1 MNDKNYKL
9 LSYQNVSKQLNNITY
24 TNYFY
29 RLMLIARSL
38 FKWNNLPNGIN
49 EKWIERYLFSEGSCV
64 FYKDPKLGY
73 MVAKIGNTGA
83 LNYYDEPT
91 TIRPYA
97 TNYLYEDA
105 KNDDQ
110 LMNNVDCVI
119 IRNNDDCIPTYPMI
133 QLYSADLTN
142 IKRTIDTN
150 IEGQK
155 MPIIIK
161 CTDKQKLSLKQAIKQ
176 KQDNEPVI
184 YGDKALNTDD
194 ISVLKTDTPIVFDKL
209 QIQKTNV
216 LNECLTFL
224 GINNANTDK
233 RERLVTNEVEANNEM
248 IQINSDVMLETRKQ
262 ACKEIN
268 KMFGL
273 NISVERRTNL
283 KIDFEE
289 SDKID
294 ETDKIDE
301 EGDVK

>member
-1 MNDKNYKL
+1 MRENKNYKL
-9 LSYQNVSKQLNNITY
+9 LSYQSVTKQLNNITY

-64 FYKDPKLGY
+64 FYKDPIIGF

-97 TNYLYEDA
+97 TNYLYEN
-105 KNDDQ
+105 KKTDDQ
-110 LMNNVDCVI
+110 LMNGEDCVI
-119 IRNNDDCIPTYPMI
+119 IRNNADCIPTFPMI

-184 YGDKALNTDD
+184 YGDKNLNTED
-194 ISVLKTDTPIVFDKL
+194 INVLKTDTPIVFDKL
-209 QIQKTNV
+209 QVQKTNV

-233 RERLVTNEVEANNEM
+233 RERLVTNEVDSNNEM

-273 NISVERRTNL
+273 NISVERRNDL
-283 KIDFEE
+283 KIDLIE
-289 SDKID
+289 SDEDIELK
-294 ETDKIDE
+294 
-301 EGDVK
+301 EGDDI

>member
-1 MNDKNYKL
+1 MNEKNYKL
-9 LSYQNVSKQLNNITY
+9 LSYQSIAKQLNNITY
-24 TNYFY
+24 TNYYY

-49 EKWIERYLFSEGSCV
+49 EKWIERYLYSEGACV
-64 FYKDPKLGY
+64 FYKDPLVGF
-73 MVAKIGNTGA
+73 MVAKIGNTGP

-97 TNYLYEDA
+97 TNYLYEDPTD
-105 KNDDQ
+105 NDQ
-110 LMNNVDCVI
+110 LENTVNCVI
-119 IRNNDDCIPTYPMI
+119 IRNNADSIPTYPMI

-150 IEGQK
+150 IEAQK

-184 YGDKALNTDD
+184 YADKSIET
-194 ISVLKTDTPIVFDKL
+194 SEMSTLKTDAPIVFDKL

-216 LNECLTFL
+216 MNECLTFL

-248 IQINSDVMLETRKQ
+248 IQINADVMLETRKQ
-262 ACKEIN
+262 ACEEIN

-273 NISVERRTNL
+273 NISVEKRTDL
-283 KIDFEE
+283 KIDFKELDDV
-289 SDKID
+289 S
-294 ETDKIDE
+294 IDE
-301 EGDVK
+301 EGDLE

>member
-1 MNDKNYKL
+1 MRENKNYKL
-9 LSYQNVSKQLNNITY
+9 LSYQSVTKQLNNITY

-64 FYKDPKLGY
+64 FYKDPIIGY

-91 TIRPYA
+91 TISPYA
-97 TNYLYEDA
+97 TNYLYEN
-105 KNDDQ
+105 KKTDDQ
-110 LMNNVDCVI
+110 LMNGEDCVI
-119 IRNNDDCIPTYPMI
+119 IRNNADCIPTFPMI

-184 YGDKALNTDD
+184 YGDKNLNTED
-194 ISVLKTDTPIVFDKL
+194 INVLKTDTPIVFDKL
-209 QIQKTNV
+209 QVQKTNV

-233 RERLVTNEVEANNEM
+233 RERLVTNEVDSNNEM

-273 NISVERRTNL
+273 NISVERRNDL
-283 KIDFEE
+283 KIDLIE
-289 SDKID
+289 SDEDIELK
-294 ETDKIDE
+294 
-301 EGDVK
+301 EGDDI

>member
-1 MNDKNYKL
+1 MRENKNYKL
-9 LSYQNVSKQLNNITY
+9 LSYQSVTKQLNNITY

-64 FYKDPKLGY
+64 FYKDPIIGF

-97 TNYLYEDA
+97 TNYLYEN
-105 KNDDQ
+105 KNTDDQ
-110 LMNNVDCVI
+110 LMNGEDCVI
-119 IRNNDDCIPTYPMI
+119 IRNNADCIPTFPMI

-184 YGDKALNTDD
+184 YGDKNLNTED
-194 ISVLKTDTPIVFDKL
+194 INVLKTDTPIVFDKL
-209 QIQKTNV
+209 QVQKTNV

-233 RERLVTNEVEANNEM
+233 RERLVTNEVDSNNEM

-268 KMFGL
+268 DMFGL
-273 NISVERRTNL
+273 NISVERRNDL
-283 KIDFEE
+283 KIDLIE
-289 SDKID
+289 SDEDIELK
-294 ETDKIDE
+294 
-301 EGDVK
+301 EGDDI

>member
-1 MNDKNYKL
+1 MNNDRNYKL
-9 LSYQNVSKQLNNITY
+9 LSYQSVAKQLNNLTY
-24 TNYFY
+24 TNYYY

-49 EKWIERYLFSEGSCV
+49 EKWIEKYLYSEGACV
-64 FYKDPKLGY
+64 FYNDPIVGF
-73 MVAKIGNTGA
+73 MVAKIGNTGP

-97 TNYLYEDA
+97 TNYLYEDPTD
-105 KNDDQ
+105 NDQ
-110 LMNNVDCVI
+110 LENEVNCVI
-119 IRNNDDCIPTYPMI
+119 IRNNADSIPTYPMI

-150 IEGQK
+150 IEAQK
-155 MPIIIK
+155 MPIIVK

-184 YGDKALNTDD
+184 YADKGMETTEM
-194 ISVLKTDTPIVFDKL
+194 STLKTDAPIVFDKL

-216 LNECLTFL
+216 MNECLTFL

-248 IQINSDVMLETRKQ
+248 IQINADVMLETRRK
-262 ACKEIN
+262 ACEEIN

-273 NISVERRTNL
+273 NISVEKRTDL
-283 KIDFEE
+283 KIDFKELDDV
-289 SDKID
+289 S
-294 ETDKIDE
+294 IDE
-301 EGDVK
+301 EGDVE

>member
-1 MNDKNYKL
+1 MRENKNYKL
-9 LSYQNVSKQLNNITY
+9 LSYQSVAKQLNNITY

-64 FYKDPKLGY
+64 FYKDPIIGF

-97 TNYLYEDA
+97 TNYLYEN
-105 KNDDQ
+105 KNTDDQ
-110 LMNNVDCVI
+110 LMNGEDCVI
-119 IRNNDDCIPTYPMI
+119 IRNNADCIPTFPMI

-184 YGDKALNTDD
+184 YGDKNLNTED
-194 ISVLKTDTPIVFDKL
+194 INVLKTDTPIVFDKL
-209 QIQKTNV
+209 QVQKTNV

-233 RERLVTNEVEANNEM
+233 RERLVTNEVDSNNEM

-273 NISVERRTNL
+273 NISVERRNDL
-283 KIDFEE
+283 KIDLIE
-289 SDKID
+289 SDEDIELK
-294 ETDKIDE
+294 
-301 EGDVK
+301 EGDDI

>member
-1 MNDKNYKL
+1 MRENKNYKL
-9 LSYQNVSKQLNNITY
+9 LSYQSVAKQLNNITY

-64 FYKDPKLGY
+64 FYKDPIIGF

-97 TNYLYEDA
+97 TNYLYEN
-105 KNDDQ
+105 KNTDDQ
-110 LMNNVDCVI
+110 LMNGEDCVI
-119 IRNNDDCIPTYPMI
+119 IRNNADCIPTFPMI

-184 YGDKALNTDD
+184 YGDKNLNTED
-194 ISVLKTDTPIVFDKL
+194 INVLKTDTPIVFDKL
-209 QIQKTNV
+209 QVQKTNV

-233 RERLVTNEVEANNEM
+233 RERLVTNEVDSNNEM

-273 NISVERRTNL
+273 NISVERRNDL
-283 KIDFEE
+283 KIDLIE
-289 SDKID
+289 SDENIELK
-294 ETDKIDE
+294 
-301 EGDVK
+301 EGDDI

>member
-1 MNDKNYKL
+1 MRENKNYKL
-9 LSYQNVSKQLNNITY
+9 LSYQSVTKQLNNITY

-64 FYKDPKLGY
+64 FYKDPIIGF

-97 TNYLYEDA
+97 TNYLYEN
-105 KNDDQ
+105 KNTDGQ
-110 LMNNVDCVI
+110 LMNGEDCVI
-119 IRNNDDCIPTYPMI
+119 IRNNADCIPTFPMI

-184 YGDKALNTDD
+184 YGDKNLNTED
-194 ISVLKTDTPIVFDKL
+194 INVLKTDTPIVFDKL
-209 QIQKTNV
+209 QVQKTNV

-233 RERLVTNEVEANNEM
+233 RERLVTNEVDSNNEM

-268 KMFGL
+268 DMFGL
-273 NISVERRTNL
+273 NISVERRNDL
-283 KIDFEE
+283 KIDLIE
-289 SDKID
+289 SDEDIELK
-294 ETDKIDE
+294 
-301 EGDVK
+301 EGDDI

>member
-1 MNDKNYKL
+1 MRENKNYKL
-9 LSYQNVSKQLNNITY
+9 LSYQSVAKQLNNITY

-64 FYKDPKLGY
+64 FYKDPIIGF

-97 TNYLYEDA
+97 TNYLYEN
-105 KNDDQ
+105 KNTDDQ
-110 LMNNVDCVI
+110 LMNGEDCVI
-119 IRNNDDCIPTYPMI
+119 IRNNADCIPTFPMI

-184 YGDKALNTDD
+184 YGDKNLNTED
-194 ISVLKTDTPIVFDKL
+194 INVLKTDTPIVFDKL
-209 QIQKTNV
+209 QVQKTNV

-233 RERLVTNEVEANNEM
+233 RERLVTNEVDSNNEM

-268 KMFGL
+268 DMFGL
-273 NISVERRTNL
+273 NISVERRNDL
-283 KIDFEE
+283 KIDLIE
-289 SDKID
+289 SDEDIELK
-294 ETDKIDE
+294 
-301 EGDVK
+301 EGDDI

>member
-1 MNDKNYKL
+1 MRENKNYKL
-9 LSYQNVSKQLNNITY
+9 LSYQSVTKQLNNITY

-64 FYKDPKLGY
+64 FYKDPIIGY

-97 TNYLYEDA
+97 TNYLYEN
-105 KNDDQ
+105 KNTDDQ
-110 LMNNVDCVI
+110 LMNGEDCVI
-119 IRNNDDCIPTYPMI
+119 IRNNADCIPTSPMI

-184 YGDKALNTDD
+184 YGDKNLNTED
-194 ISVLKTDTPIVFDKL
+194 INVLKTDTPIVFDKL
-209 QIQKTNV
+209 QVQKTNV

-233 RERLVTNEVEANNEM
+233 RERLVTNEVDSNNEM

-273 NISVERRTNL
+273 NISVEKRNDL
-283 KIDFEE
+283 KIDLNEDFN
-289 SDKID
+289 DDID
-294 ETDKIDE
+294 IKG
-301 EGDVK
+301 GDLE

>member
-1 MNDKNYKL
+1 MNDDKNYKL
-9 LSYQNVSKQLNNITY
+9 LSYQSVAKQLNNITY
-24 TNYFY
+24 TNYYY

-49 EKWIERYLFSEGSCV
+49 EKWIERYLYSEGACV
-64 FYKDPKLGY
+64 FYKDPIVGF
-73 MVAKIGNTGA
+73 MVAKIGNTGP

-97 TNYLYEDA
+97 TNYLYTDPSD
-105 KNDDQ
+105 NDQ
-110 LMNNVDCVI
+110 LDNNVNCVI
-119 IRNNDDCIPTYPMI
+119 IRNNADSIPTYPMI

-150 IEGQK
+150 IEAQK
-155 MPIIIK
+155 MPVIVT
-161 CTDKQKLSLKQAIKQ
+161 CSDKQKLSLKQAIKQ

-184 YGDKALNTDD
+184 YADKGLETKE
-194 ISVLKTDTPIVFDKL
+194 IGTLKTDAPIVFDKL

-248 IQINSDVMLETRKQ
+248 IRINADVMLEVRKQ
-262 ACKEIN
+262 ACEEIN

-273 NISVERRTNL
+273 NISVEKRTDL
-283 KIDFEE
+283 KIDLNE
-289 SDKID
+289 SDDIS
-294 ETDKIDE
+294 IDE
-301 EGDVK
+301 EGDV

>member
-1 MNDKNYKL
+1 MNDDKRYKL
-9 LSYQNVSKQLNNITY
+9 LSYQSVAKQLNNITY
-24 TNYFY
+24 TNYYY

-49 EKWIERYLFSEGSCV
+49 EKWIERYLYSEGACV
-64 FYKDPKLGY
+64 FYKDPIVGF
-73 MVAKIGNTGA
+73 MVAKIGNTGP

-97 TNYLYEDA
+97 TNYLYTDPSD
-105 KNDDQ
+105 NDQ
-110 LMNNVDCVI
+110 LDNNVNCVI
-119 IRNNDDCIPTYPMI
+119 IRNNADSIPTYPMI

-150 IEGQK
+150 IEAQK
-155 MPIIIK
+155 MPVIVT
-161 CTDKQKLSLKQAIKQ
+161 CSDKQKLSLKQAIKQ

-184 YGDKALNTDD
+184 YADKGLETKE
-194 ISVLKTDTPIVFDKL
+194 IGTLKTDAPIVFDKL

-248 IQINSDVMLETRKQ
+248 IRINADVMLEVRKQ

-273 NISVERRTNL
+273 NISVEKRTDL
-283 KIDFEE
+283 KIDLNE
-289 SDKID
+289 SDDIS
-294 ETDKIDE
+294 IDE
-301 EGDVK
+301 EGDIE

>member
-1 MNDKNYKL
+1 MRENKNYKL
-9 LSYQNVSKQLNNITY
+9 LSYQSVAKQLNNITY

-64 FYKDPKLGY
+64 FYKDPIIGY

-97 TNYLYEDA
+97 TNYLYEN
-105 KNDDQ
+105 KKTDDQ
-110 LMNNVDCVI
+110 LMNGEDCVI
-119 IRNNDDCIPTYPMI
+119 IRNNADCIPTFPMI

-184 YGDKALNTDD
+184 YGDKNLNTED
-194 ISVLKTDTPIVFDKL
+194 INVLKTDTPIVFDKL
-209 QIQKTNV
+209 QVQKTNV

-233 RERLVTNEVEANNEM
+233 RERLVTNEVDSNNEM

-268 KMFGL
+268 DMFGL
-273 NISVERRTNL
+273 NISVERRNDL
-283 KIDFEE
+283 KIDLIE
-289 SDKID
+289 SDEDIELK
-294 ETDKIDE
+294 
-301 EGDVK
+301 EGDEI

>member
-1 MNDKNYKL
+1 MRENKNYKL
-9 LSYQNVSKQLNNITY
+9 LSYQSVAKQLNNITY

-38 FKWNNLPNGIN
+38 FKWNGLPNGIN

-64 FYKDPKLGY
+64 FYKDPIIGY

-97 TNYLYEDA
+97 TNYLYEN
-105 KNDDQ
+105 KNTNDQ
-110 LMNNVDCVI
+110 LMNGEDCVI
-119 IRNNDDCIPTYPMI
+119 IRNNADCIPTFPMI

-184 YGDKALNTDD
+184 YGDKNLNTED
-194 ISVLKTDTPIVFDKL
+194 INVLKTDTPIVFDKL
-209 QIQKTNV
+209 QVQKTNV

-233 RERLVTNEVEANNEM
+233 RERLVTNEVDSNNEM

-273 NISVERRTNL
+273 NISVERRNDL
-283 KIDFEE
+283 KIDLIE
-289 SDKID
+289 SDEDIELK
-294 ETDKIDE
+294 
-301 EGDVK
+301 EGDDI

>member
-1 MNDKNYKL
+1 MRDNKYKL
-9 LSYQNVSKQLNNITY
+9 LSYQNVTKQLNNITF
-24 TNYFY
+24 TNYYY

-49 EKWIERYLFSEGSCV
+49 EKWIERYLFSEGACV
-64 FYKDPKLGY
+64 FYKDPTIGF
-73 MVAKIGNTGA
+73 MVAKIGNTGP

-97 TNYLYEDA
+97 TNYLYENS
-105 KNDDQ
+105 KNDDN
-110 LMNNVDCVI
+110 LMNGEDCVI
-119 IRNNDDCIPTYPMI
+119 IRNNADCIPTYPMI

-150 IEGQK
+150 IESQK
-155 MPIIIK
+155 MPIIVK
-161 CTDKQKLSLKQAIKQ
+161 CSDKQKLSLKQAIKQ

-184 YGDKALNTDD
+184 YADKGLETNE

-209 QIQKTNV
+209 QVQKTNI

-233 RERLVTNEVEANNEM
+233 RERLVTSEVESNNEM

-273 NISVERRTNL
+273 NISVERRTDL
-283 KIDFEE
+283 KIESIEDF
-289 SDKID
+289 
-294 ETDKIDE
+294 
-301 EGDVK
+301 DVKVGDLE

>member
-1 MNDKNYKL
+1 MKENKNYKL
-9 LSYQNVSKQLNNITY
+9 LSYQSVAKQLNNITY
-24 TNYFY
+24 TNYYY

-64 FYKDPKLGY
+64 FYKDPVIGF

-97 TNYLYEDA
+97 TNYLYENN
-105 KNDDQ
+105 KNDNM
-110 LMNNVDCVI
+110 LMNGEDCVI
-119 IRNNDDCIPTYPMI
+119 IRNNVDCIPTFPMI

-184 YGDKALNTDD
+184 YGDKNLNTED
-194 ISVLKTDTPIVFDKL
+194 INVLKTDTPIVFDKL
-209 QIQKTNV
+209 QVQKTNV

-233 RERLVTNEVEANNEM
+233 RERLVTNEVDSNNEM
-248 IQINSDVMLETRKQ
+248 IQINSDVMLETREQ

-273 NISVERRTNL
+273 NISVERRNDL
-283 KIDFEE
+283 KIDLNEDFN
-289 SDKID
+289 DDID
-294 ETDKIDE
+294 IKG
-301 EGDVK
+301 GDLT

>member
-1 MNDKNYKL
+1 MRENKNYKL
-9 LSYQNVSKQLNNITY
+9 LSYQSVAKQLNNITY

-64 FYKDPKLGY
+64 FYKDPIIGY

-97 TNYLYEDA
+97 TNYLYEN
-105 KNDDQ
+105 KNTDNQ
-110 LMNNVDCVI
+110 LMNGEDCVI
-119 IRNNDDCIPTYPMI
+119 IRNNADCIPTFPMI

-184 YGDKALNTDD
+184 YGDKNLNTED
-194 ISVLKTDTPIVFDKL
+194 INVLKTDTPIVFDKL
-209 QIQKTNV
+209 QVQKTNV

-233 RERLVTNEVEANNEM
+233 RERLVTNEVDSNNEM

-262 ACKEIN
+262 ACEEIN

-273 NISVERRTNL
+273 NISVERRNDL
-283 KIDFEE
+283 KIDLIE
-289 SDKID
+289 SDEDIELK
-294 ETDKIDE
+294 
-301 EGDVK
+301 EGDDI